1 MEKDFNKIDVEVR
14 NLIAKLNENISFM
27 RNKHIAGKLDE
38 LSIVRANVVLYIL
51 RTLVKVFGE

>member
-14 NLIAKLNENISFM
+14 NLIAKLNEHFVFM
-27 RNKHIAGKLDE
+27 RNKDIAGKLDE

-51 RTLVKVFGE
+51 RTVVKVFGE

>member
-14 NLIAKLNENISFM
+14 NLIAKLNEHWTYLRNKDM
-27 RNKHIAGKLDE
+27 RNKLDE
-38 LSIVRANVVLYIL
+38 ISIVRANVVLYIL